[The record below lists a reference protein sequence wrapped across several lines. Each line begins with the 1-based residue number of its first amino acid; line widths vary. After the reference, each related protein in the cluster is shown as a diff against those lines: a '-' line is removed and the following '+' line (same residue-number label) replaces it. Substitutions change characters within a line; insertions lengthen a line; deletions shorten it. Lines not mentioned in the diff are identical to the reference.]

1 MFREGVTD
9 EGTFAFYDQAIAMV
23 GDGDLR
29 LYLYHFPGISGVA
42 VTPRVIRRLDER
54 HPGMIAGIKDSG
66 GDIDHTEMLLRR
78 FPHLAIFT
86 GSEIH
91 LPELLSTGLRG
102 SICGLANVMPEFLRR
117 MMDQPTAYDRRRFLP
132 QLHTADS
139 ILSRQPFV
147 PSAKAVVAA
156 DLADPDWRRV
166 MPPLAGIP
174 SVERDRLL
182 ADFMRWRANLA
193 DLARAS

>member
-1 MFREGVTD
+1 
-9 EGTFAFYDQAIAMV
+9 
-23 GDGDLR
+23 
-29 LYLYHFPGISGVA
+29 
-42 VTPRVIRRLDER
+42 
-54 HPGMIAGIKDSG
+54 
-66 GDIDHTEMLLRR
+66 MLLRR
-78 FPHLAIFT
+78 FPHLAIYT

-132 QLHTADS
+132 QLLTADS

-174 SVERDRLL
+174 SVERDRML

-193 DLARAS
+193 DLAHAS